1 MSRVSVEREGAVA
14 HVRMTRG
21 DKRNGLDLA
30 MFEALA
36 EAGRALRTDTSV
48 RAVTLSGEGP
58 AFCAGLDWKSFM
70 STPGSRER
78 LLDRPA
84 DRPGNLA
91 QEIAWVW
98 QEVPVPVI
106 AALKGHCVG
115 GGFQLAM
122 GADIRLAA
130 ADTKLSIMEIE
141 YGLIPDMGITRTAFP
156 LLRLDVLK
164 ELMFTGRVLDVEEA
178 LSLGLVTRVV
188 DDPFAEAKAMAA
200 TIASKSPDAIRLGKR
215 LVNELE
221 LREAREAFEL
231 ETELQLK
238 LLGSANQMEAVM
250 AKMQKRAASFRDPD

>member
-21 DKRNGLDLA
+21 DKRNGLDLD

-36 EAGRALRTDTSV
+36 EAGRTLCNDTTL

-70 STPGSRER
+70 STSGASKR

-106 AALKGHCVG
+106 AALHGPCYG
-115 GGFQLAM
+115 GGLQLAM
-122 GADIRLAA
+122 GADIRLAGR
-130 ADTKLSIMEIE
+130 DTKLSIMEIE
-141 YGLIPDMGITRTAFP
+141 YGLIPDMGITRTLFP
-156 LLRLDVLK
+156 VLRLDVLK
-164 ELMFTGRVLDVEEA
+164 ELMFTGRVLEVEEA
-178 LSLGLVTRVV
+178 RALGLVTRVV
-188 DDPFAEAKAMAA
+188 DDPLAEAKALAA
-200 TIASKSPDAIRLGKR
+200 TIAQKSPHAIRLGKR

-221 LREAREAFEL
+221 LTAVREAFEL
-231 ETELQLK
+231 ETELQMK
-238 LLGSANQMEAVM
+238 LLGSPNQMEAAM
-250 AKMQKRAASFRDPD
+250 AKMQKRAPSFRDPD